1 MFNAQ
6 NCKKRRNGDRPSISL
21 ANFTTTSCLDVNDPS
36 WINLTSHIQTNLQ
49 QIDPNNIFLSDENI
63 LSLPGLQTNLQH
75 LDDVFSGYDVRV
87 IVTYRRYYDWI
98 TSIYN
103 QNSKFNT
110 VNVTVPGEGGPT
122 QPQKFIVPFPT
133 FYQKHF
139 IPHPPSSVL
148 TKFTIDMI

>member
-21 ANFTTTSCLDVNDPS
+21 ANFTTISCLDVNDPS

-75 LDDVFSGYDVRV
+75 LDDVFSGYDERV

-139 IPHPPSSVL
+139 IPHPPSSLL